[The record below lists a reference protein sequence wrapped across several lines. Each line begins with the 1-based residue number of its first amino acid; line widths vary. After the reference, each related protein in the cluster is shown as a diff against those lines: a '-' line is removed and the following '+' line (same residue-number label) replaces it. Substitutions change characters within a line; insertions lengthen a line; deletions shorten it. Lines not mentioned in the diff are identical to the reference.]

1 MSRGGRRH
9 ISDAL
14 RWVLSSFNEYVWIA
28 IKISLKFVPLGPID
42 NNMNKPSLV
51 HIMNG
56 LALIKQ
62 QAIISTN
69 DDLVYWQI
77 FASLGLSDL
86 IHWGQDKMAAIS
98 HMTFSNSLSWMK
110 IFVHLFWFKLHWR
123 LILRIQLTISHQF
136 SLLQIMAWRRAGD
149 KPLLKQWLFTLLLHI
164 WVTHQPEKS

>member
-1 MSRGGRRH
+1 
-9 ISDAL
+9 
-14 RWVLSSFNEYVWIA
+14 
-28 IKISLKFVPLGPID
+28 
-42 NNMNKPSLV
+42 MNKPSLV

-86 IHWGQDKMAAIS
+86 IHWDQDKMAAIS

-110 IFVHLFWFKLHWR
+110 IFVHLFWFKFHWR

-149 KPLLKQWLFTLLLHI
+149 KPLLKQWLFTLLMHI
-164 WVTHQPEKS
+164 WVTHQPEKSKSVSELLNLTVWRKLKPVRKTQNNLLFSLMQVG